1 MGGDRSRDSGR
12 GPARRGSA
20 EPRPANARPAPYA
33 RRTRI
38 VCTLGPATAS
48 REALDRLVA
57 AGMDVARL
65 NFSHGTP
72 AWHVDM
78 IERLREGEARWGR
91 PVAILQDLQG
101 PKLRLGRFRDGGARL
116 EADAEFALAT
126 APVVGD
132 ATQAS
137 VSDPEYLAGLRPG
150 DRVWLADGL
159 VQLRVEA
166 VEPGRV
172 RCRVI
177 AGGEVSDHKG
187 VSLPGSVVPGPILTE
202 KDREDLRLGVDH
214 GVDFVAVSF
223 VRSAA
228 DLAAVRDELR
238 ALGASIP
245 LVAKIERAEA
255 VRNLDEI
262 LAAADAVMVAR
273 GDLGLE
279 VPLEE
284 VPVVQKAVVRHARV
298 ARVPVIIA
306 TEMLESMVEHP
317 RPTRAEVSD
326 VATAVADEV
335 DGIMLSEETA
345 TGKHPVEAVAMMAR
359 IAARAEEEI
368 PRRAPEWR
376 RHEVFSLPQAI
387 ADAACHAARDL
398 GARAIVA
405 FTQSGFTARLISQE
419 RPEAPIIALT
429 PSREVQ
435 RRLLLCWGVSARLV
449 RTVETTDAMIEEAE
463 AALLAD
469 GSVQRD
475 DVLVIISGS
484 PMWVSGTTNLLKLH
498 RVGERR

>member
-1 MGGDRSRDSGR
+1 MSTLTRD
-12 GPARRGSA
+12 PATS
-20 EPRPANARPAPYA
+20 ARPLRDD

-38 VCTLGPATAS
+38 VCTLGPASAS
-48 REALDRLVA
+48 REALDQLVA

-65 NFSHGTP
+65 NFSHGTH
-72 AWHVDM
+72 AWHAEV
-78 IERLREGEARWGR
+78 IERLRAGEARWGR

-101 PKLRLGRFRDGGARL
+101 PKLRLGAFRGGTARL
-116 EADAEFALAT
+116 APGAEFTLT
-126 APVVGD
+126 AEPVLGD
-132 ATQAS
+132 DTRAS
-137 VSDPEYLAGLRPG
+137 VSEPAYLAGLRPG
-150 DRVWLADGL
+150 DQVWLADGL
-159 VQLRVEA
+159 VQLRVETA
-166 VEPGRV
+166 EPGRV
-172 RCRVI
+172 RCRVT
-177 AGGEVSDHKG
+177 AGGEVSDRKG
-187 VSLPGSVVPGPILTE
+187 VSLSSGFVPASILTD
-202 KDREDLRLGVDH
+202 KDREDLRLGVRQ

-238 ALGASIP
+238 SLDAHVP

-262 LAAADAVMVAR
+262 LALADAVMVAR

-284 VPVVQKAVVRHARV
+284 VPIVQKAVVRHARV

-306 TEMLESMVEHP
+306 TEMLESMVENR

-326 VATAVADEV
+326 VATAIADEV
-335 DGIMLSEETA
+335 DAIMLSGETA
-345 TGKHPVEAVAMMAR
+345 TGKHPVEAAAMMAR
-359 IAARAEEEI
+359 IAARAEQEI
-368 PRRAPEWR
+368 PRRPPDWR

-398 GARAIVA
+398 DARAIVA

-419 RPEAPIIALT
+419 RPEQPIVALT
-429 PSREVQ
+429 PSRDVR
-435 RRLLLCWGVSARLV
+435 RRLALCWGVSSRLV
-449 RTVETTDAMIEEAE
+449 RPVETTDEMIEAAE
-463 AALLAD
+463 AVLLAD
-469 GSVQRD
+469 GTVRLH
-475 DVLVIISGS
+475 DVLVIIAGS